1 MKLRDLRRYAKDR
14 LSGGGIEDG
23 DSSKLELLFE
33 YAFNFT
39 RNFLLSEPGF
49 EVDEKSS
56 EYSRFLEALEKTAS
70 GVPVQYATGFSYFCG
85 NRFSVTPSV
94 LIPRQETELLV
105 RMAVDYLRRQKPGGS
120 PLRVLD
126 LCSGSGAIGISVK
139 KEFPT
144 ADVTLS
150 DISHGALEVSKTN
163 AKSILGSETA
173 VSYVHGNFL
182 DPFAEGA
189 ENAGKKFD
197 LILSNPPY
205 VATEVYNSLPPD
217 VKNFEPRIALDGG
230 AGGLAPYIKITKS
243 LRSVCNP
250 AAAVMFEIG
259 EDQGNMVK
267 ALLAGKKFGLVTV
280 VRDLDGRDRFVCG
293 TLATESVSETDPS
306 FESAASKLTAYKNA
320 LKSAVFAG
328 NQDVLPGK
336 SPSAATSHVSG
347 ITSDA
352 VTASSPSSPGNKQSR
367 SKKEPAK
374 NEKKPAEKSA
384 PANNKSDKKDAGAT
398 TLLSPVTVL
407 KGIGPVTAEALAS
420 SGVSTVGD
428 LLSLYPSKYEDRT
441 RPVSVNEARKLAFDA
456 LDDGRPAVSA
466 SMILRVLGVTER
478 GNPRL
483 PVIVVSCEDEQ
494 GERIDA
500 VWFNNK
506 YVKKSLH
513 EDAVYCFYGRVAVNP
528 DFFRNIQLV
537 QPQFT
542 SVRDKA
548 AVSDFLT
555 LRPVYRLPSGIK
567 QKDVAHAA
575 LQAVDIFESRR
586 ETLTPEE
593 SAILPAEIPAAVR
606 ERYNVPALSGLFRGI
621 HAPRDITE
629 AENSRR
635 RITFENLLDTTLCIH
650 ALKTMRSG
658 SKLKGISFKRC
669 DLAPLTAALPF
680 TLTDGQLKVIGAVLD
695 DMASP
700 APMNR
705 LIDGDV
711 GSGKTVIAL
720 AAVYNAIRNGYQAA
734 FMVPSTVLAVQHM
747 KKISDIFGGLGIATC
762 LLYSS
767 TPAREKR
774 EILERIKSGEPLCVV
789 GTHSLISEG
798 VDFPNLGLA
807 VIDEQHRFGVL
818 QRAAIMKRS
827 SEVVPD
833 VISLTATPIPRSLA
847 LVLYG
852 DMDIS
857 VLDEKPAGRI
867 PVSTYLYKKK
877 ERARIMARTLE
888 LVRQGG
894 QAYIVHSCIDKSE
907 ITGELGLEADS
918 PYAPLACTSNYEE
931 LSKTVFRSVKTGL
944 IHGKMKDSEKKEV
957 MESFARGETKVLF
970 ATTVIEVGID
980 VPNANII
987 VIEDADR
994 FGLSTIHQLRGRVG
1008 RGTARSYCILVS
1020 DSNAE
1025 RLKVLT
1031 ETSDGFKIAE
1041 KDLELRGPGDF
1052 FGTSQT
1058 GRPMEELTGF
1068 VSGGKLLADASDAA
1082 KFIIKSLSD
1091 GTDPE
1096 SAAYY
1101 DRVTEKAR
1109 EVTL

>member
-33 YAFNFT
+33 YAFNFS
-39 RNFLLSEPGF
+39 RNFLLSEPDF
-49 EVDEKSS
+49 EIDENSR
-56 EYSRFLEALEKTAS
+56 EYARFEDALGKTAA
-70 GVPVQYATGFSYFCG
+70 GMPIQYATGFSYFCG
-85 NRFSVTPSV
+85 NRFSVNGSV

-105 RMAVDYLRRQKPGGS
+105 RMAVTYLRSVKQGGA

-139 KEFPT
+139 KEFP
-144 ADVTLS
+144 AAEVTLS
-150 DISHGALEVSKTN
+150 DVSQGALSVSRTN
-163 AKSILGSETA
+163 AKNILGAEDA
-173 VSYVHGNFL
+173 VRYVHGNYL
-182 DPFAEGA
+182 DPFTGGA
-189 ENAGKKFD
+189 ENAASERFD

-205 VATEVYNSLPPD
+205 VATEVYNSLPAVVRD
-217 VKNFEPRIALDGG
+217 YEPRIALDGG
-230 AGGLAPYIKITKS
+230 AGGLTPYIKITKS
-243 LRSVCNP
+243 IRNVCNP
-250 AAAVMFEIG
+250 GAAVMFEIG

-267 ALLAGKKFGLVTV
+267 ALLAGKKFGMVTV
-280 VRDLDGRDRFVCG
+280 VRDLDGKDRFVCG
-293 TLATESVSETDPS
+293 TLAGDTVSESDPS
-306 FESAASKLTAYKNA
+306 FEEAASRFTAYKNA
-320 LKSAVFAG
+320 LKSVVFAESTQSG
-328 NQDVLPGK
+328 RGGT
-336 SPSAATSHVSG
+336 SASVEKAP
-347 ITSDA
+347 A
-352 VTASSPSSPGNKQSR
+352 

-374 NEKKPAEKSA
+374 ETKKKPAEKSA
-384 PANNKSDKKDAGAT
+384 PAKQKTAAGAA

-407 KGIGPVTAEALAS
+407 KGIGPKTADALATN
-420 SGVSTVGD
+420 GVATVGD
-428 LLSLYPSKYEDRT
+428 LLSMFPVKYEDRT
-441 RPVSVNEARKLAFDA
+441 RPVSVNEARKMAFDA
-456 LDDGRPAVSA
+456 LDDGRPAISA

-483 PVIVVSCEDEQ
+483 PVIVVSCEDEK

-528 DFFRNIQLV
+528 DFFRSIQLV
-537 QPQFT
+537 QPQFV
-542 SVRDKA
+542 SVRDRG
-548 AVSDFLT
+548 AVDGFLT

-567 QKDVAHAA
+567 QKDVATAA
-575 LQAVDIFESRR
+575 LEAVEVFESRK
-586 ETLTPEE
+586 ELLTPEE
-593 SAILPAEIPAAVR
+593 NKLLPAEIPAAVR
-606 ERYNVPALSGLFRGI
+606 ERYSMPALDGLFRGI
-621 HAPRDITE
+621 HAPRDISE
-629 AENSRR
+629 AESSRR
-635 RITFENLLDTTLCIH
+635 RITFGNLLDTTLCIH
-650 ALKTMRSG
+650 ALKTMRAG
-658 SKLKGISFKRC
+658 SSLKGIQFERC

-720 AAVYNAIRNGYQAA
+720 AAVYNAIMNGYQAA

-747 KKISDIFGGLGIATC
+747 KKLSEIFGGLGIQTC

-774 EILERIKSGEPLCVV
+774 EILERVKSGEPLCVV

-798 VDFPNLGLA
+798 VDFPKLGLA

-818 QRAAIMKRS
+818 QRAAIMKRG
-827 SEVVPD
+827 SETVPD

-857 VLDEKPAGRI
+857 VLSEKPKGRI

-877 ERARIMARTLE
+877 DRARIMARTLE

-931 LSKTVFRSVKTGL
+931 LSKTVFRGVKTGL

-957 MESFARGETKVLF
+957 MESFASGETKVLF

-987 VIEDADR
+987 IIEDADR

-1008 RGTARSYCILVS
+1008 RGTARSFCILVS

-1068 VSGGKLLADASDAA
+1068 TSGGKLLADASEAA
-1082 KFIIKSLSD
+1082 KYIIKSLTD
-1091 GTDPE
+1091 GNDQE